1 MSALE
6 DLKAAQ
12 FMLGPMYCD
21 WVWQERIKAA
31 PPVPRSKMRIQFRWR
46 SNPKIVD
53 IASKRN
59 S

>member
-1 MSALE
+1 MSALG

-31 PPVPRSKMRIQFRWR
+31 PQVPRSQMRIVFKWQAPNVVPIR
-46 SNPKIVD
+46 
-53 IASKRN
+53 SKRKP
-59 S
+59 